1 MSNGQG
7 GVGTVIWK
15 DANVLASM
23 AMKVNVREHVLF
35 ILRMILLGN
44 FFSRL

>member
-1 MSNGQG
+1 MSSGQG

-15 DANVLASM
+15 DANVLTSM
-23 AMKVNVREHVLF
+23 AMRVNAREHVLF
-35 ILRMILLGN
+35 ILRMIFLGK

>member
-1 MSNGQG
+1 MSSGQG

-15 DANVLASM
+15 DANVLALM
-23 AMKVNVREHVLF
+23 VLRVNAREHVLF
-35 ILRMILLGN
+35 ILRMIFLVN